1 MELFATQSVV
11 DTIKKLEKKPS
22 YSDLRLL
29 FYDYICKHP
38 SFQDWDS
45 SARLS
50 NMSPIP
56 HIRIRL
62 GGRGGYRV
70 YYVLIL
76 KNDEVIIS
84 GLHPKTGKK
93 QKSTFSNEE
102 IKASLREALSACRS
116 RDLMLP
122 ITLDHDNKTIIF

>member
-38 SFQDWDS
+38 SFQNWDS
-45 SARLS
+45 SARLR
-50 NMSPIP
+50 NMSPIH

-70 YYVLIL
+70 YYVLNL

-93 QKSTFSNEE
+93 QNLHFRMRRLKSLYA
-102 IKASLREALSACRS
+102 KRYLPVSLG
-116 RDLMLP
+116 
-122 ITLDHDNKTIIF
+122 I